1 MNYQSQYLRH
11 IHNKIKPNLGLEF
24 YMELWKRIGGAIL
37 GGIEGYALYMLIVFI
52 GNQDLTEEISIVFVI
67 IGAIIGFFAPII
79 TIIGILLLF
88 ELLREANN
96 RNNPR
101 KGTFV

>member
-1 MNYQSQYLRH
+1 MRH
-11 IHNKIKPNLGLEF
+11 LNIKINPNLGLGLD
-24 YMELWKRIGGAIL
+24 MELWKRIGGAIL

-79 TIIGILLLF
+79 TLIGILTAS
-88 ELLREANN
+88 RS
-96 RNNPR
+96 
-101 KGTFV
+101 KQQK

>member
-1 MNYQSQYLRH
+1 MD
-11 IHNKIKPNLGLEF
+11 
-24 YMELWKRIGGAIL
+24 LWKRIGGAIL
-37 GGIEGYALYMLIVFI
+37 GGIEGYVLYMIIVSI
-52 GNQDLTEEISIVFVI
+52 GNQDLTKGISIVFVI

-79 TIIGILLLF
+79 TLIGLLLF
-88 ELLREANN
+88 FELIREANN